1 MKTIGVIPARYQ
13 SSRFPGKPLADI
25 LGKPMIWWVYQ
36 QCIKVP
42 ELNEVYV
49 ATDDRRIYD
58 VCEQYGIQVI
68 MTSDQ
73 CRTGTD
79 RVGEVAAKV
88 DGDLYVNIQGDE
100 PLIEPQ
106 MIRDIIGI
114 FNDES
119 VYYGSLRK
127 QITDEAEIQAPS
139 TVKVVV
145 DKNED
150 ALYFSRSVIPSNVK
164 DGKLARVYRHVG
176 IYAYKRDFLQTFIQL
191 PPAELEAGEGLEQL
205 RALENGYKIRVHETQ
220 FDTIGVDLPEHI
232 AMVEELIRAPS
243 IRNILFDITL
253 VKTFRSIGGLS
264 REYRWKVERT
274 FVAHDIT
281 VILPSSRGFC
291 SLHVAKTTLC
301 HVL

>member
-1 MKTIGVIPARYQ
+1 MKIIGVIPARYQ

-36 QCIKVP
+36 QCLKVH

-49 ATDDRRIYD
+49 ATDDERIFTA
-58 VCEQYGIQVI
+58 CTQLGIRVI
-68 MTSDQ
+68 MTSD
-73 CRTGTD
+73 RHHSGTD
-79 RVGEVAAKV
+79 RVGEVASKV
-88 DGDLYVNIQGDE
+88 EGDLFVNIQGDE

-114 FNDES
+114 FADES

-150 ALYFSRSVIPSNVK
+150 ALYFSRSVIPSNCK

-176 IYAYKRDFLQTFIQL
+176 IYAYKRDFLMTFIQL
-191 PPAELEAGEGLEQL
+191 LPAELEAGEGLEQL
-205 RALENGYKIRVHETQ
+205 RALENGYKLRVHETQ
-220 FDTIGVDLPEHI
+220 YDSIGVDLPEHI
-232 AMVEELIRAPS
+232 AMVEQAIR
-243 IRNILFDITL
+243 RNQ
-253 VKTFRSIGGLS
+253 S
-264 REYRWKVERT
+264 
-274 FVAHDIT
+274 A
-281 VILPSSRGFC
+281 C
-291 SLHVAKTTLC
+291 
-301 HVL
+301 

>member
-88 DGDLYVNIQGDE
+88 DGDLFVNIQGDE

-232 AMVEELIRAPS
+232 AMVEELIRARHGS
-243 IRNILFDITL
+243 
-253 VKTFRSIGGLS
+253 
-264 REYRWKVERT
+264 
-274 FVAHDIT
+274 
-281 VILPSSRGFC
+281 
-291 SLHVAKTTLC
+291 
-301 HVL
+301 